1 MSTMRSGFNRFQELN
16 FSHSAAGKSRERI
29 ASSPDNSSHL
39 ELQIMLRTKRQ
50 HCQQIKVEL
59 KKQRDFQY
67 SDYVKKS
74 FKYQELLDINDHK
87 KKRLPTLN
95 AKIGEVI
102 KISASDQQTKIVEYS
117 LLTEYFHVDQVKPQT
132 REGHTTTAYHNTVVV
147 IGGHCSAPF
156 PFAYIF
162 SLANHS
168 WTKQFPMPSARSYH
182 STVLYKNR
190 YAIVFGGM
198 GPYDLSRKCRVCYN
212 SVNVVDLHTQTG
224 RVLKMGS
231 E

>member
-1 MSTMRSGFNRFQELN
+1 M
-16 FSHSAAGKSRERI
+16 
-29 ASSPDNSSHL
+29 
-39 ELQIMLRTKRQ
+39 
-50 HCQQIKVEL
+50 
-59 KKQRDFQY
+59 KKQRDFEY

-95 AKIGEVI
+95 AKIGEVV
-102 KISASDQQTKIVEYS
+102 KISASDQQTRIVEYS
-117 LLTEYFHVDQVKPQT
+117 LLTEYFHVDMAKPET
-132 REGHTTTAYHNTVVV
+132 REGHTTTSYHNTVVV

-156 PFAYIF
+156 PFAYVF
-162 SLANHS
+162 SLTSHT